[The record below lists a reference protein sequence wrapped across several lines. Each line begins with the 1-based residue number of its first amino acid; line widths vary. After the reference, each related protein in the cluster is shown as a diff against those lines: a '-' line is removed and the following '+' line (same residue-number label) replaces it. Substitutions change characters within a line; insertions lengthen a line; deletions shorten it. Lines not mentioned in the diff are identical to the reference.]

1 MPVSH
6 LEHFLIQCA
15 DIEATAAWYV
25 RVLGLRD
32 GEHPDFRIP
41 VKWLYAGDRD
51 VIHITEGGSNV
62 SENRMRYLGQQSTA
76 LSGTGVIDHVA
87 FRCTGLKAMMAHLKK
102 VGAPFKTR
110 RVDDQ
115 GLFQIFLFDPNEV
128 KVELNYDGAEAVGIE
143 PELTAAS
150 LS

>member
-1 MPVSH
+1 
-6 LEHFLIQCA
+6 
-15 DIEATAAWYV
+15 
-25 RVLGLRD
+25 
-32 GEHPDFRIP
+32 
-41 VKWLYAGDRD
+41 
-51 VIHITEGGSNV
+51 
-62 SENRMRYLGQQSTA
+62 MRYLGQQSTA

-87 FRCTGLKAMMAHLKK
+87 FRCSGLKDMMAHLQKAG
-102 VGAPFKTR
+102 VPFKTR

-150 LS
+150 LPA